1 MKLSLSAHLAI
12 MAGMLLIDQG
22 SKIWVRAEI
31 PLSRMMPFIPNL
43 IDLTHVENPGVSFS
57 ILGGLNDSLRV
68 PLLVTISVVAVGLLT
83 FYWLRHRGDMN
94 RLADLGFVLILP
106 GAVGNLIDRAL
117 FGTVTD
123 FLRFRFYSYSFFV
136 NNFADIL
143 ISAGVGA
150 YLIGVLIANRG
161 GPDHRE

>member
-1 MKLSLSAHLAI
+1 MKLSLSVHLAI

-31 PLSRMMPFIPNL
+31 PLFRIEPFIPNL

-57 ILGGLNDSLRV
+57 ILGDLDDTVRI
-68 PLLVTISVVAVGLLT
+68 PLLVTISLVAVGLLA

-94 RLADLGFVLILP
+94 SLADLGFMLILP

-150 YLIGVLIANRG
+150 YLIGVLIASRN
-161 GPDHRE
+161 GPVQR